1 MLQEKLNFYNYDELN
16 YDELDEM
23 DELDELDKYNME
35 EGEELEY
42 DEEEY

>member
-16 YDELDEM
+16 ETGELDEP
-23 DELDELDKYNME
+23 DKYNIE
-35 EGEELEY
+35 EKEELEY